1 MKEYKKIID
10 GREVIKSAGQIVVRK
25 NGMQTFNPSE
35 AQILADG
42 WEIYERPIYT
52 PTLED
57 VKRNKVEEILAYDSS
72 EAVNE
77 FTYGG
82 QHLWLNAEKRFKIAE
97 RIAMVKAK
105 CVENNEEIT
114 ETYPMNKLWDDGFSA
129 ELPLVLAEKLLNKVV
144 EYASVC
150 YDNTQMHLANV
161 QKLESI
167 EAVEAYDYTRGYPA
181 KLAF

>member
-1 MKEYKKIID
+1 MKRYVKNVNGKTIEKWENEII
-10 GREVIKSAGQIVVRK
+10 IHI
-25 NGMQTFNPSE
+25 NGMQVINPTES
-35 AQILADG
+35 QIVADG
-42 WEIYERPIYT
+42 WSEYVPSPNVPNIESIKKMKANEII
-52 PTLED
+52 
-57 VKRNKVEEILAYDSS
+57 AYDSS
-72 EAVNE
+72 EAVND

-105 CVENNEEIT
+105 CVENGEEIT
-114 ETYPMNKLWDDGFSA
+114 ETYPMIKLWDDGFSA

-167 EAVEAYDYTRGYPA
+167 EAVYAYDYTIGYPA

>member
-1 MKEYKKIID
+1 MNEYRKIID
-10 GREVIKSAGQIVVRK
+10 GKVVIKSANEIVIRK
-25 NGMQTFNPSE
+25 NGMQTINPSE

-52 PTLED
+52 PVLED
-57 VKRNKVEEILAYDSS
+57 IKARKVDAILAYDSS

-114 ETYPMNKLWDDGFSA
+114 EVYPMIKLWDDGFSA

-161 QKLESI
+161 AELESI
-167 EAVEAYDYTRGYPA
+167 AEVEAYDYTIGYPA